1 MDSTVTT
8 MKNYGKFRSLNL
20 GCTVF
25 AYALLTVAAHAT
37 PLEANKITQEELVRH
52 TQELVDSIAAGNQ
65 TPWKTFFAEDAV
77 FTDET
82 GKTMDKPAL
91 VANVTPLPKGYSGT
105 IKVVKPQTRILGQT
119 AILSYDLDE
128 TETVF
133 GQVLHARYHGTDTWL
148 FRNNRW
154 QIIAG
159 QMLRYYE
166 DTAAGKTDT
175 AHLDDFVGTYE
186 LAPGVTLTVSRE
198 GSQLYSKRGDAP
210 KTILQPESP
219 DLFFRPGIEGR
230 RLFRRN
236 DSGKVDALIDRR
248 NNEDLIWKKL

>member
-1 MDSTVTT
+1 MR
-8 MKNYGKFRSLNL
+8 N
-20 GCTVF
+20 
-25 AYALLTVAAHAT
+25 
-37 PLEANKITQEELVRH
+37 
-52 TQELVDSIAAGNQ
+52 
-65 TPWKTFFAEDAV
+65 
-77 FTDET
+77 
-82 GKTMDKPAL
+82 
-91 VANVTPLPKGYSGT
+91 
-105 IKVVKPQTRILGQT
+105 T

-128 TETVF
+128 TETIF
-133 GQVLHARYHGTDTWL
+133 GQVEHARYHGTDTWL

-166 DTAAGKTDT
+166 DPAAGKTDT

-230 RLFRRN
+230 HGLGCFP
-236 DSGKVDALIDRR
+236 DRFLGTGYLNVPR
-248 NNEDLIWKKL
+248 HGFTYFHRYLLSPLAN

>member
-1 MDSTVTT
+1 
-8 MKNYGKFRSLNL
+8 MKSYGKLQFLNL
-20 GCTVF
+20 GCAVF
-25 AYALLTVAAHAT
+25 AFALLAVAAHAAT
-37 PLEANKITQEELVRH
+37 PKADKITQEELVRR
-52 TQELVDSIAAGNQ
+52 TQQLVDSIAVGDQA
-65 TPWKTFFAEDAV
+65 PWKTFFAEDAV
-77 FTDET
+77 YTDET

-105 IKVVKPQTRILGQT
+105 IKVEKPQSRIFGQT

-148 FRNNRW
+148 WRNGRW
-154 QIIAG
+154 QIVAG
-159 QMLRYYE
+159 QLLRFYE
-166 DTAAGKTDT
+166 DPTVGTINA

-186 LAPGVTLTVSRE
+186 LAPGVTLKVSRE
-198 GSQLYSKRGDAP
+198 GAKLYSKRGDAP
-210 KTILQPESP
+210 KTDLQPESP

-230 RLFRRN
+230 RLFRRD